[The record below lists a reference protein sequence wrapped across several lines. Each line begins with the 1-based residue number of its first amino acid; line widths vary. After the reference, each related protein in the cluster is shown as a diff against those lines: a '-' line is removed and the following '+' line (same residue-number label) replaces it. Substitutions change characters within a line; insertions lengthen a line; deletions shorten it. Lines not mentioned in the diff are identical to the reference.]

1 MVMSTGHNNL
11 RILHETTFD
20 EFPQSSI
27 EHFVKDALDEWEAAL
42 KEIDLLNKIL
52 IEEGILL
59 PEGGAT
65 LKV

>member
-1 MVMSTGHNNL
+1 VSKGHNNL

-20 EFPQSSI
+20 GFPQSSI

-42 KEIDLLNKIL
+42 KEINRLNKIL
-52 IEEGILL
+52 IEEGIHL
-59 PEGGAT
+59 PERTT

>member
-1 MVMSTGHNNL
+1 MSKGHNNL

-27 EHFVKDALDEWEAAL
+27 EHFVKDALEEWDAAL
-42 KEIDLLNKIL
+42 KEIDRLNKIL

-59 PEGGAT
+59 PDG
-65 LKV
+65 V